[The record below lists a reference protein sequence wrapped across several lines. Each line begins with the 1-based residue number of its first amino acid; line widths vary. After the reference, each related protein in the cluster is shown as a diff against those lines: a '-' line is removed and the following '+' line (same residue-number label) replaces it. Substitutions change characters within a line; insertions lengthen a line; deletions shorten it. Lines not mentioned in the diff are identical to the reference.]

1 MGLISRTLKVT
12 AFGSVATIGLFFGS
26 TRNDEFVPMAAT
38 DPIFQSPFYKKF
50 NPNNN
55 PTTHDLCVRR
65 IPLDKIRP
73 ELLEKK
79 GKLATS
85 PQRAFLERK
94 YRAETP
100 DQLWDRKDLLKNEY
114 NVGTLITD
122 HFEVLEKTDD
132 LITIRCGDT
141 PRHRDVRPADGL
153 FQIGAVVKP
162 EQGIAEFTLK
172 SCFFQG
178 EGKADAVPMGPWM
191 DWAHKQYTKLWLESG
206 VLKNVVR

>member
-79 GKLATS
+79 GKL
-85 PQRAFLERK
+85 
-94 YRAETP
+94 
-100 DQLWDRKDLLKNEY
+100 LWDRKDLLKNEY